1 MQCVSSLNSKLAF
14 VFPNK
19 GDRNRKKERV
29 RNSIVRYI
37 KLIRG
42 IGYMIRYYYID
53 LNTESH
59 KNIMSEF
66 VRVFRNSVINSSS
79 YSTCSLL
86 IIIRP

>member
-1 MQCVSSLNSKLAF
+1 MQSVSSLNSKLAF

-29 RNSIVRYI
+29 QTPIVRYI

-53 LNTESH
+53 MYTASN

-66 VRVFRNSVINSSS
+66 LRTV
-79 YSTCSLL
+79 
-86 IIIRP
+86 

>member
-42 IGYMIRYYYID
+42 LGYMIRYYYID
-53 LNTESH
+53 MYTASN
-59 KNIMSEF
+59 KYIMSEF
-66 VRVFRNSVINSSS
+66 LGTV
-79 YSTCSLL
+79 
-86 IIIRP
+86 